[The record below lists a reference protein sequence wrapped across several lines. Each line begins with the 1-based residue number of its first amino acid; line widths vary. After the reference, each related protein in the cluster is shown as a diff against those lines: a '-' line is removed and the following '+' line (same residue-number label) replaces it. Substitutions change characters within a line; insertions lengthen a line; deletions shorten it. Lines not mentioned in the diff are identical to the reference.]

1 MRKQRLITV
10 VAAALVVGVVAG
22 NVVSGWAA
30 APAPPAITSTT
41 APAGLGLRLGA
52 AMQAGGARL
61 VDVVAKLTGM
71 DVEEVTA
78 KRAEGASFATIAAA
92 EGVSSAKVV
101 DSALAA
107 RKAILDEKVT
117 AGTITAAQA
126 ATALTNMETRLTDR
140 VTSTD
145 ASCDGSGGGAGKGG
159 GMMGGRG
166 GGRGA
171 GMGRGAGCATPATT
185 ATQ

>member
-1 MRKQRLITV
+1 MNKQRLVSV

-30 APAPPAITSTT
+30 GPVAPARSTSSTPA
-41 APAGLGLRLGA
+41 AGLGLRLGA

-71 DVEEVTA
+71 DVDDVTA

-92 EGVSSAKVV
+92 EGVTSAKVV
-101 DSALAA
+101 DSAVAA
-107 RKAILDEKVT
+107 RKGLLDEKVK
-117 AGTITAAQA
+117 AGTITTAQA
-126 ATALTNMETRLTDR
+126 DTALENMETRLTER
-140 VTSTD
+140 VAATD
-145 ASCDGSGGGAGKGG
+145 ASCDGTGG
-159 GMMGGRG
+159 GMRGGRG
-166 GGRGA
+166 AGRGA
-171 GMGRGAGCATPATT
+171 GMGGRGAGCAVGAAT